1 MVECNQYSSYLNLL
15 ERCVPIFVYQN
26 ECEDY
31 TSSKTHMR
39 PSSCSVIEETQTIK
53 WNNNME
59 YFTCVQF
66 NMN

>member
-53 WNNNME
+53 
-59 YFTCVQF
+59 
-66 NMN
+66 